1 MSLKNAILGLL
12 NIRPM
17 SGYSIKKNFD
27 GPISGFWSASYGGLY
42 PALNRLEN
50 KGLITGEVDEED
62 SRNKKIY
69 SITDQGKKEL
79 NNWFFEET
87 NETKCKDEY
96 MLKIFLSKDLENKD
110 REMLIK
116 EYIFKKEKLLKQL
129 KRIDNGKT
137 DKVTHQGI
145 DIILDYSI
153 ETLEYEIKTL
163 KNILEKQ

>member
-1 MSLKNAILGLL
+1 M
-12 NIRPM
+12 
-17 SGYSIKKNFD
+17 KK
-27 GPISGFWSASYGGLY
+27 
-42 PALNRLEN
+42 
-50 KGLITGEVDEED
+50 
-62 SRNKKIY
+62 
-69 SITDQGKKEL
+69 
-79 NNWFFEET
+79 
-87 NETKCKDEY
+87 